1 MHHIL
6 SSFVDMYVKE
16 EERLGEQDFSQLLQ
30 KAMFHKS
37 LLACCIEVVL
47 VTYEYQSELLDI
59 HQISLNFY
67 I

>member
-1 MHHIL
+1 
-6 SSFVDMYVKE
+6 MYVKE